1 MALSQASAL
10 TLTAL
15 IGHDSVF
22 MTKTAGEIWVHVAD
36 LKPKEG
42 NFAFSANWF
51 GCYTWDPVN
60 NIFYASAMG
69 NPVYKLELGE
79 STKPFH
85 I

>member
-1 MALSQASAL
+1 
-10 TLTAL
+10 
-15 IGHDSVF
+15 